1 MKANLFLLSFVLSL
15 VYTCSQGVTCYSLD
29 TGTSDQNSWHDMAV
43 PTPQL
48 LGPCAEAAHSPQF
61 NMAAVAVGSVQR
73 RCSQQALQPGAL
85 TRASESALQGLRPL
99 PSLLSR
105 SLLSSLPASLS
116 ERAGA
121 LWQLKLPALNSLI
134 SK

>member
-15 VYTCSQGVTCYSLD
+15 VYTCSRGVMCYSLD

-61 NMAAVAVGSVQR
+61 NMAAVAVGRVQR
-73 RCSQQALQPGAL
+73 HCSQQALQSGTL
-85 TRASESALQGLRPL
+85 TRASESALQELHPH
-99 PSLLSR
+99 PSLL
-105 SLLSSLPASLS
+105 
-116 ERAGA
+116 
-121 LWQLKLPALNSLI
+121 N
-134 SK
+134 